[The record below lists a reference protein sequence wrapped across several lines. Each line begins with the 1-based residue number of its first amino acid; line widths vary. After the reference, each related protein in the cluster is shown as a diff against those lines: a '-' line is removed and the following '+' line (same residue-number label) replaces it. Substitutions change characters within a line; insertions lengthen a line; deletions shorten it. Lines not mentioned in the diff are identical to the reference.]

1 MENMFLEKVE
11 NLISICEDI
20 EMELSR
26 LRNVMEED
34 EFEDWYEDNLD
45 EAYEKLCDAKDL
57 IYG

>member
-1 MENMFLEKVE
+1 MFLDKVE

>member
-1 MENMFLEKVE
+1 MTNMFLEKVE

-26 LRNVMEED
+26 LRDVMEED
-34 EFEDWYEDNLD
+34 EFEDWYGDNLD
-45 EAYEKLCDAKDL
+45 EAYDKLCDAKDL

>member
-1 MENMFLEKVE
+1 MTNMFLDKVE